1 MADLDC
7 PEVDYFSVKVALSKV
22 TNPIKED
29 VWGVAGL
36 AKIRLKTR
44 HRLLVNGYGT
54 DFKIEKRN
62 R

>member
-44 HRLLVNGYGT
+44 HASL
-54 DFKIEKRN
+54 
-62 R
+62 